1 MPRQRFDSAVQSS
14 IELRN
19 WDKVRLNLVKDSST
33 PEKKRSHKI
42 YKRDMSAL
50 HLACQ
55 YDPPA
60 DIVKLLIEA
69 NPDAI
74 LMRSQ
79 PHGDLPLHFATG
91 YNTASVEV
99 IRQLVDANAS
109 TVAVQNTFGVSP
121 LHQACLFHA
130 PYDVIKVMVE
140 ASPEAVYIE
149 DAQGRTPWDIAKVNY
164 FFLSPWNWKVL
175 YLLAGGRHK
184 RIKGKAYVF
193 PKSP

>member
-19 WDKVRLNLVKDSST
+19 WDKVRITLVKDSNT

-60 DIVKLLIEA
+60 DIVKMLIEA

-74 LMRSQ
+74 LLRSQ
-79 PHGDLPLHFATG
+79 PHGDLPLHFATA

-99 IRQLVDANAS
+99 IRQLVEANSS
-109 TVAVQNTFGVSP
+109 TVGAQNSLGVSP

-130 PYDVIKVMVE
+130 SYDVIKVLVE
-140 ASPEAVYIE
+140 ALPEAVYIE

-164 FFLSPWNWKVL
+164 FFFNPWNWKVL

-193 PKSP
+193 PNSP